1 MTSPKTEPHT
11 LRSIAAD
18 SVVGA
23 IHRGRKR
30 RRRDESKADPA
41 IQIGAPT
48 SVDAEHLATPSK
60 QLQSTSYHKRRRV
73 SLIPGEDEEMDDDS
87 NDEWEEHVDMDADTV
102 EAAVK
107 SRKEQSEEKKRVEE
121 KKDDKNEAEQQADV
135 QSEELEKERRLRE
148 RRRMAAKRK
157 RVLRAHSLHL
167 LLSIAHLL
175 RLDAAADRDQVR
187 ALILS
192 LTPPDLVEVSHLD
205 EYVSRLALWVS
216 ASFKVNAMMQVTP
229 RKGDRRSPVP
239 RTPDAAE
246 RAITCAKLLMGDI
259 MDVCTVVAALIR
271 TQGYRSRIVSALRP
285 LPHQMPKTKVKANG
299 KARMVE
305 GNGEESGVPVLYSW
319 IEFWSADLKRWTP
332 ADLFSGCSGG
342 EDPPDTIRSSMSL
355 IPTVDVYTTPAT
367 VNEKKENGKRES
379 PGPRRSS
386 RRLQKQRVE
395 VSVPQTEPR
404 KLHPALFSHVVAV
417 EAGFVTD
424 VTRRY
429 IRKWREVEKARA
441 KGKLYEGVISL
452 FQDDSPE
459 KANDEAYKSE
469 VEEFEALAA
478 ADELPTS
485 VSALHQHPRFIL
497 ERHVKKYEVIHPRTP
512 IVGYLKDEPIF
523 LRSNV
528 RLLHTKDRWIRR
540 MRKVMDETKPVKVV
554 KSMNGKEGST
564 VDLFGE
570 WQTTE
575 LIIPE
580 CVDGKIPKSVHGN
593 VDLWTPEHLPKGTA
607 HVNLPHAKVAA
618 RKLGVE
624 FAAAMTGFEVR
635 GGRSIPKIEG
645 IVVAKENENVIRD
658 AARAAAKAAY
668 ERQLKKAK
676 EEAKEREEKAKREAK
691 AREEVKRRFGK
702 KKEPTK
708 EPTLN
713 IQKELKRRTRS
724 GKSYGKSEKGRDG
737 TEKKR
742 SDSKEGK
749 ADSTDGHDH
758 DYGEAECLKG
768 DTWVKTCRVCGLDV
782 KFEKL

>member
-1 MTSPKTEPHT
+1 MTSPKAEPHT

-30 RRRDESKADPA
+30 RRHDGSKADAPA
-41 IQIGAPT
+41 IQIGVPT
-48 SVDAEHLATPSK
+48 SVDAEHLVTPSK
-60 QLQSTSYHKRRRV
+60 QLQTTSYHKRRRV
-73 SLIPGEDEEMDDDS
+73 SLIPEEDEEMDDDS
-87 NDEWEEHVDMDADTV
+87 NDEWEEQVDMDADTV

-107 SRKEQSEEKKRVEE
+107 SRKEQSAEKKRVEAE
-121 KKDDKNEAEQQADV
+121 KDEDNEEEEQV
-135 QSEELEKERRLRE
+135 EQSEELEKERKLRE

-175 RLDAAADRDQVR
+175 RLDAAADQEQVR
-187 ALILS
+187 AIVLS
-192 LTPPDLVEVSHLD
+192 LTPRDLVEASHLD
-205 EYVSRLALWVS
+205 EYISRLALWVS
-216 ASFKVNAMMQVTP
+216 ASFKLSAMVQVTP
-229 RKGDRRSPVP
+229 RKGDRRSPAP

-246 RAITCAKLLMGDI
+246 RAMSCARHLTGDI

-271 TQGYRSRIVSALRP
+271 TKGFRSRIVSALRP
-285 LPHQMPKTKVKANG
+285 LPHQTPKAKMKANG

-305 GNGEESGVPVLYSW
+305 GNGDESSVPVMYSW
-319 IEFWSADLKRWTP
+319 VEYWSPDLRKWTP
-332 ADLFSGCSGG
+332 VDLFSGYSGG
-342 EDPPDTIRSSMSL
+342 EDPSDTIRSSMSA
-355 IPTVDVYTTPAT
+355 IPTIDVYTRPAD
-367 VNEKKENGKRES
+367 VKEIKENGKRES
-379 PGPRRSS
+379 RMPRRSS
-386 RRLQKQRVE
+386 RRLRKQRIE
-395 VSVPQTEPR
+395 VTEPEPAPR
-404 KLHPALFSHVVAV
+404 KLHPALFSHAVAV
-417 EAGFVTD
+417 EGGFVTD

-429 IRKWREVEKARA
+429 IRRWREVEKARA
-441 KGKLYEGVISL
+441 KGKLYEGIISL
-452 FQDDSPE
+452 FRDDSPE
-459 KANDEAYKSE
+459 KAEDEAHKSE

-478 ADELPTS
+478 ADDLPTS

-512 IVGYLKDEPIF
+512 IVGHLKDEPIF

-540 MRKVMDETKPVKVV
+540 MRKVEDETKPVKVV

-580 CVDGKIPKSVHGN
+580 CVDGKIPTSVHGN

-645 IVVAKENENVIRD
+645 IVVAKENEGIIRD

-676 EEAKEREEKAKREAK
+676 EEAKEREEKAKREAR
-691 AREEVKRRFGK
+691 AREEVKRRFAK
-702 KKEPTK
+702 KKETPPNK
-708 EPTLN
+708 QN
-713 IQKELKRRTRS
+713 DVKRRTRS
-724 GKSYGKSEKGRDG
+724 GKSYGKSGKGRDG
-737 TEKKR
+737 TRKNGSE
-742 SDSKEGK
+742 SKEGK
-749 ADSTDGHDH
+749 ADSADGHDH
-758 DYGEAECLKG
+758 DFEEAERVEG